1 MVESSRAGLG
11 LNRNLEINLVSLFVW
26 FNCGLAGSA
35 QTGKFHS
42 HSANSSVYVKF
53 PARASFVKT
62 TLHFCTPPASVYTY
76 RVGSWSLMEDLLLSL
91 FMLPENFPD
100 PQYNFKRMLHEN
112 ERSEFILISLN
123 RISALPSFFSFF
135 LPFFLS
141 FPFATGVK
149 LIQPPDTFPW
159 VEKVIWEI

>member
-1 MVESSRAGLG
+1 
-11 LNRNLEINLVSLFVW
+11 
-26 FNCGLAGSA
+26 
-35 QTGKFHS
+35 
-42 HSANSSVYVKF
+42 
-53 PARASFVKT
+53 
-62 TLHFCTPPASVYTY
+62 
-76 RVGSWSLMEDLLLSL
+76 MEDLLLSL

-159 VEKVIWEI
+159 VEKVI